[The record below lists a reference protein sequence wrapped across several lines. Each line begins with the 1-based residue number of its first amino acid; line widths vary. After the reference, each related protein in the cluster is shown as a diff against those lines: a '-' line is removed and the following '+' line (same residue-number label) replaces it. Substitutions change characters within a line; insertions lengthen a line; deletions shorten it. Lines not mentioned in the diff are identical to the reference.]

1 MFGAEIAVGY
11 VFAWAVRKLRRVA
24 GPADQLVDEALDATV
39 ERVYDVVTARLGVN
53 APPLEGV
60 EEEAA
65 AGAVELSEDSRTFLR
80 LALEREANR
89 DAGFA
94 AQLAEA
100 VEAAQAAEAQ
110 HGPLV
115 ATGKGIVV
123 GGNVDIKAEDGSM
136 AALQMGDVHFN
147 APPKPA
153 P

>member
-39 ERVYDVVTARLGVN
+39 ERVYDVVTARLGGER
-53 APPLEGV
+53 ALARV
-60 EEEAA
+60 EEEAQSGA
-65 AGAVELSEDSRTFLR
+65 AELSP
-80 LALEREANR
+80 ANR
-89 DAGFA
+89 QLLQLTLEDEARRDDGFA

-147 APPKPA
+147 APPKPTA
-153 P
+153 T